1 MKLKQF
7 MLLSVLTCMLSIPGL
22 TSAADLSVSG
32 HIESVSACNVALGNN
47 GVADLGN
54 LSRKDIRTLLVRSS
68 YMSLRI
74 NCQHPTKVGVRVID
88 NRKGTVPPSEQ
99 IFGDQ
104 VFGLGNPA
112 IGSYVIASD
121 GFPQADGREAFWIW
135 GSKGDFPWWGDKGR
149 NSVWS
154 GSKILSWDVDG
165 PQTEPVAFKTL
176 ENTLLIRTT
185 LRRDMPFTDELEIDG
200 SATLE
205 LVYL

>member
-54 LSRKDIRTLLVRSS
+54 LSRKDIRTLFVRSS
-68 YMSLRI
+68 DMSLRI
-74 NCQHPTKVGVRVID
+74 TCQHPTKVGVGVID

>member
-54 LSRKDIRTLLVRSS
+54 LSRKDIRTLFVRSS

-74 NCQHPTKVGVRVID
+74 NCQHPTKVGVGVID

-121 GFPQADGREAFWIW
+121 GFPR
-135 GSKGDFPWWGDKGR
+135 P
-149 NSVWS
+149 
-154 GSKILSWDVDG
+154 
-165 PQTEPVAFKTL
+165 
-176 ENTLLIRTT
+176 
-185 LRRDMPFTDELEIDG
+185 TDERPFGFGEVKAIFLGGAIKG
-200 SATLE
+200 GTPSGAAARSFPGTWMGRRRSQWRSRRWRIHC
-205 LVYL
+205 